1 MKRILTVTVLF
12 LSLIVV
18 ADSFS
23 LNKTED
29 SLNIVALKSTP
40 YVVDPGY

>member
-1 MKRILTVTVLF
+1 MRKMLTVAVLC

-18 ADSFS
+18 ADSLP

-29 SLNIVALKSTP
+29 TLNVIAVKSTP